1 MRPRQRRTATPA
13 GVAVIVLLLVAALP
27 LPASADAEDLA
38 SAQQRANRAADELAK
53 VVEQRA
59 HADDTVANLEVRV
72 ARVDARVA
80 AVRDQV
86 RQLAIRQY
94 VQGTSQITRLLRMAD
109 ANEVIR
115 AQQYASVVAE
125 TSTDALGQYRA
136 DKADLRDEV
145 AALEREQDAR
155 ADVIRDLRRR
165 QDAAMM
171 ELARLARLEE
181 EARAAREE
189 QQRRADDA
197 AAAEA
202 AAAAA
207 RATTAPAL
215 ATADRSP
222 PDPQPSPETTAPP
235 RPATAPAPRA
245 PAPSV
250 TSADWICPVQGPRSF
265 SNDYGASRGGGSSHM
280 GNDIL
285 APKGTPVVA
294 NVGGVVTQRS
304 GAISGLAYFLAGD
317 DGNRYFGAHLDSFG
331 ASGRVAAGTRIGT
344 VGDTGDASGGPP
356 HLHFEIHPGGSGYTN
371 PYSTLVKY
379 C

>member
-1 MRPRQRRTATPA
+1 MGPRHRRTATLA
-13 GVAVIVLLLVAALP
+13 GVAVAVLLLVTLP
-27 LPASADAEDLA
+27 HPAGADAEDLA
-38 SAQQRANRAADELAK
+38 SAQQRANRAADELSKAE
-53 VVEQRA
+53 EQLA
-59 HADDTVANLEVRV
+59 HAEDTVANLEERV

-86 RQLAIRQY
+86 RQLAVRQY

-109 ANEVIR
+109 ANQVVR

-165 QDAAMM
+165 QDDAMT

-181 EARAAREE
+181 ARAAREE
-189 QQRRADDA
+189 EQRRADVA
-197 AAAEA
+197 AAATA
-202 AAAAA
+202 AT
-207 RATTAPAL
+207 ATTAPA
-215 ATADRSP
+215 AAAAD
-222 PDPQPSPETTAPP
+222 PSPSGREPSSEPTAPP
-235 RPATAPAPRA
+235 RAATTPTTRA

-250 TSADWICPVQGPRSF
+250 TTADWVCPVQGPRAF
-265 SNDYGASRGGGSSHM
+265 SNDYGAPRGGGARHQ

-294 NVGGVVTQRS
+294 NVAGVVTQRT

-344 VGDTGDASGGPP
+344 VGDTGDAKGGPP
-356 HLHFEIHPGGSGYTN
+356 HLHFEIHPGGRGYTN